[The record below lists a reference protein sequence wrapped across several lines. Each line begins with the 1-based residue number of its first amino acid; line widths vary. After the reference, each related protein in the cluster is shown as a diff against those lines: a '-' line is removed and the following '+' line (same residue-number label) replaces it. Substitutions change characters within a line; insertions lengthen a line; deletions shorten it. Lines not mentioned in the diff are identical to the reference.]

1 MIVESDGL
9 FYVVFKDKDN
19 RDMISG
25 SFLTKDEALRNLIGV
40 MKQISDYLV
49 EALDIPVKGEH

>member
-1 MIVESDGL
+1 MIIESKGL
-9 FYVVFKDKDN
+9 FYVIFKDKND

-40 MKQISDYLV
+40 LKQITDYLV
-49 EALDIPVKGEH
+49 EALDTPVGDEN